1 MLEKMATTK
10 MNIRDLKL
18 VTVLTRVVETE
29 IIPSRPNKKTLLVR
43 QSDDC
48 DLLMFSKYCTYLKL

>member
-1 MLEKMATTK
+1 MLEKMATMK

-48 DLLMFSKYCTYLKL
+48 Y